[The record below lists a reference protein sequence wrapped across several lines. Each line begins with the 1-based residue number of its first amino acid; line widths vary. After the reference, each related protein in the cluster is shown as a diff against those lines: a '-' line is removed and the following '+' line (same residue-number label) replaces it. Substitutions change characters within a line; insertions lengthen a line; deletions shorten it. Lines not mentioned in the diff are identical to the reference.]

1 MVRIPVSSSNIAS
14 VGYDAAT
21 SSLQI
26 EFLSGKVYE
35 YYEVPESEFDGLVNA
50 GSPGGYFHA
59 NIKNIYS
66 YAEI

>member
-1 MVRIPVSSSNIAS
+1 MARIPVNSSNIAS

-26 EFLSGKVYE
+26 EFLNGKVYE